1 MRRLIAMCV
10 FGLALTACSHVTS
23 MMGAG
28 GEPKTLDAATA
39 AAQEWANRHSPG
51 DYTGE
56 WEMMSKQVRDR
67 ISQADFVTESKTC
80 SKGTGIPIKATGVRM
95 DGTDTAIVRL
105 EVPLMAG
112 IEQSRRVVYEDGKWV
127 VTPGDDYAKEL
138 GKPVAQIIA
147 DEKTDGRCNGP

>member
-1 MRRLIAMCV
+1 
-10 FGLALTACSHVTS
+10 
-23 MMGAG
+23 
-28 GEPKTLDAATA
+28 
-39 AAQEWANRHSPG
+39 
-51 DYTGE
+51 
-56 WEMMSKQVRDR
+56 MMSKQVRDR